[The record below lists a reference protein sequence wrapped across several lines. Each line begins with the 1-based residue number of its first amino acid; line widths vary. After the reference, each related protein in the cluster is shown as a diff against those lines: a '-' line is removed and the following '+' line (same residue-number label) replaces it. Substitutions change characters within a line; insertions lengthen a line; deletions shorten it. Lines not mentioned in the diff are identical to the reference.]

1 MSTYR
6 NAADEGNNQEMNMEK
21 EKQATTSTPTP
32 RASSQDKPKARG
44 AKGPISLFQQIKEGI
59 EDACYIW
66 KKEMKSTVKDEGV
79 LIFFLLVP
87 FFYPLLYSWAYNN
100 ERPNEVTVAVVDM
113 SHSGNSRQFIRQYDA
128 SPDVKVAYKCNDM
141 NEARELV
148 RRQVVHGIVYIPSDF
163 DTKINRMEQSTISVY
178 CDMSLMLTYK
188 AIYQTAVAV
197 SQEMGKEIQIALS
210 GNHTDREDQITTQP
224 LAYEEVQIF
233 NPTGGYGSF
242 IIPAVLMLIIQ
253 QTLVLGIGLSA
264 GTARENNRYQEL
276 VPISRHYNG
285 LFRIVIGKSMCYFMI
300 YAVVSAWLT
309 LVVPRIFSFT
319 SIFQPVELLGFMLP
333 FILACIF
340 FGMVVSCMVRYREN
354 VMLLVVFASVP
365 LLFLSGVSWPQNNI
379 PGYWQGFSWL
389 FPSTFGVR
397 GFVRMNSMGA
407 SLQDVQ
413 QEYFIL
419 WIQALVY
426 FFVTCLVYRYQISHT
441 RKNAREKIDLLR
453 EQVLAAKRQK
463 EKVS

>member
-1 MSTYR
+1 
-6 NAADEGNNQEMNMEK
+6 MEK
-21 EKQATTSTPTP
+21 NIQASTGDKKDQTSFAGE
-32 RASSQDKPKARG
+32 RGRRNKPESK
-44 AKGPISLFQQIKEGI
+44 SLLQQIKEGI

-66 KKEMKSTVKDEGV
+66 AKEMKTTFKDEGV

-87 FFYPLLYSWAYNN
+87 VFYPLLYSWAYNN
-100 ERPNEVTVAVVDM
+100 EVVREVTVAVVDM
-113 SHSGNSRQFIRQYDA
+113 SHSSESRKFIHRYDA
-128 SPDVKVAYKCNDM
+128 SPDVKVAYKCQDM

-148 RRQVVHGIVYIPSDF
+148 RKQVVHGIVYIPADF
-163 DTKINRMEQSTISVY
+163 DLHLNRLEQSTISVY

-188 AIYQTAVAV
+188 AIYQTAVSV
-197 SQEMGKEIQIALS
+197 TQEMGKEIQIALS
-210 GNHTDREDQITTQP
+210 GNPTNRENETTVQP
-224 LAYEEVQIF
+224 LAYEEVQIY

-300 YAVVSAWLT
+300 FAVITAWLT
-309 LVVPRIFSFT
+309 LIVPRIFSFT
-319 SIFQPVELLGFMLP
+319 TLLQPVELIGLMLP
-333 FILACIF
+333 YILASIF
-340 FGMVVSCMVRYREN
+340 FGMVVSCVIRYREN

-397 GFVRMNSMGA
+397 GFVRMNTMGA
-407 SLQDVQ
+407 TLHDVR
-413 QEYFIL
+413 QEYICL
-419 WIQALVY
+419 WIQVVVY
-426 FFVTCLVYRYQISHT
+426 FFVTCAVYRYQIHHT
-441 RKNAREKIDLLR
+441 RSNAKQKINDLR
-453 EQVLAAKRQK
+453 EQVLAAKRAK
-463 EKVS
+463 EQAM